1 MPDSTSRLGVELLST
16 KTSVDKG
23 QLLTDNQL
31 ATAIR
36 GFEEGGFK
44 EAKHA
49 AGIISRG
56 KTTEEVWEA
65 TREHLLDVL
74 EDASVVGPLDEDLPR
89 AACQAARV
97 VAKTSSNTSIDPPTK
112 TDLGE
117 SLIRDGTSDDGSP
130 WLTTAGIFLLSAAM
144 ETTDYDPADEFAKR
158 IAEHL
163 LALSKKTDGTRE
175 ANLAAAGYSVLGRMS
190 EGDHARILVAEGV
203 DIRQYLLRTE
213 SNFREG
219 FVRFAAQLAEE
230 DPGLL
235 EPYTVELATHL
246 RADSYTVRRDAAR
259 AFAALCGEV
268 DWETLRPGTITL
280 DGPFENDGP
289 IVPLFALQFLQRV
302 AVHKPEVIPTQIGEA
317 FARAL
322 RRDERF
328 TSLYGSEGATA
339 EDMGARAMLFYVLET
354 LAPRFPEL
362 VEAAGDGVFDELLEQ
377 GEEEVT
383 PLVSAAGGCFA
394 AVDPE
399 AVGDQFVQF
408 LVDGLSAD
416 QETEPMDTSFKLDA
430 STRTAVSR
438 FITRM
443 AEFEVD
449 KALST
454 AERLVTLAER
464 SETPEQLAVV
474 GSVLLFAHQERD
486 DDELATNFRGLFE
499 RVADGHEDDFPDWSD
514 DVLEKEAD

>member
-1 MPDSTSRLGVELLST
+1 MCCRAVRRVSPRSLVPVFGPAHGYDTSAHHSSIPDSTSRLGVELLST

-74 EDASVVGPLDEDLPR
+74 EEASVVGSLDEDPPR

-112 TDLGE
+112 TNLGE
-117 SLIRDGTSDDGSP
+117 SLIRDGTSDDGNP

-163 LALSKKTDGTRE
+163 LAVSKKTDGTRE

-190 EGDHARILVAEGV
+190 EGDHARMLVAEGV

-213 SNFREG
+213 SNFGEG
-219 FVRFAAQLAEE
+219 FVRFAARLAEE
-230 DPGLL
+230 DPGFL

-289 IVPLFALQFLQRV
+289 MVPLFALQFLQRV
-302 AVHKPEVIPTQIGEA
+302 AVHKPEVIPRQVGEA
-317 FARAL
+317 FVRAL
-322 RRDERF
+322 RRDEQF
-328 TSLYGSEGATA
+328 TSLYGSEGAIA

-354 LAPRFPEL
+354 LDPDSRNWSKQPVTGCSTNYWSRARRKSPRWC
-362 VEAAGDGVFDELLEQ
+362 
-377 GEEEVT
+377 
-383 PLVSAAGGCFA
+383 PL
-394 AVDPE
+394 
-399 AVGDQFVQF
+399 
-408 LVDGLSAD
+408 
-416 QETEPMDTSFKLDA
+416 QE
-430 STRTAVSR
+430 AVSR
-438 FITRM
+438 
-443 AEFEVD
+443 
-449 KALST
+449 
-454 AERLVTLAER
+454 RLTPRL
-464 SETPEQLAVV
+464 SETSLCSSSLTVSRQTKRRSRWTHRSSWMRRP
-474 GSVLLFAHQERD
+474 GPR
-486 DDELATNFRGLFE
+486 
-499 RVADGHEDDFPDWSD
+499 
-514 DVLEKEAD
+514 